1 MVPEP
6 GDLRRFLLLAPA
18 LSSAACGAGPQSAAV
33 EVERTD
39 SAGIEWASGSIA
51 VEPDGTVNVFDF
63 GKLGLVRFD
72 AEGRTLDVRRV
83 EALPHGGRFEIV
95 DGSILLQLSEFD
107 AARDGGADLLAL
119 ISESGDST
127 ILARFSSPPM
137 RPISFSCGVAISGM
151 AQLFA
156 PFLVWAAREGV
167 ADRVGT
173 PQRGSLRT
181 RSKRQL
187 QVCCT
192 GPVTEVYEPSSRSG
206 SGASIQASPPSA
218 PSSVRN
224 HR

>member
-6 GDLRRFLLLAPA
+6 GDLRRFLLLALA

-63 GKLGLVRFD
+63 GKLGLVRFN

-107 AARDGGADLLAL
+107 AARDAGADLLAL

-137 RPISFSCGVAISGM
+137 RPVSFSCGVAISGM

-156 PFLVWAAREGV
+156 PSLVWAARAERLAV
-167 ADRVGT
+167 N
-173 PQRGSLRT
+173 
-181 RSKRQL
+181 
-187 QVCCT
+187 T
-192 GPVTEVYEPSSRSG
+192 GAASRSG
-206 SGASIQASPPSA
+206 
-218 PSSVRN
+218 RW
-224 HR
+224 